1 MDFLTRLQRVM
12 AMNGDS
18 KHKLSKDSGIPYTT
32 IERLFNSGW
41 ENARISTIQKI
52 CDHYGLSIDFM
63 VYGAKKVMSDELAL
77 SEKYSRMSPYGR
89 SLIDLIIENEER
101 YGRGIRLIS
110 NKEDERDQMIH
121 AYESE

>member
-12 AMNGDS
+12 KMHGDS
-18 KHKLSKDSGIPYTT
+18 RHKLSKDSGIPYTT
-32 IERLFNSGW
+32 IERLFNNGW

-63 VYGAKKVMSDELAL
+63 VYGANRASTSENEPF
-77 SEKYSRMSPYGR
+77 EKYSRLSPYGR

-110 NKEDERDQMIH
+110 NKENERAQ
-121 AYESE
+121 YESE

>member
-12 AMNGDS
+12 KMNGDS

-32 IERLFNSGW
+32 LERLFNNGW

-63 VYGAKKVMSDELAL
+63 VYGAKKAMPDEFEI
-77 SEKYSRMSPYGR
+77 SEKYSKMSPYGR
-89 SLIDLIIENEER
+89 SLVDLIIENEDR
-101 YGRGIRLIS
+101 YGRGIRVIS
-110 NKEDERDQMIH
+110 NKEDDRAQMIH